1 MKTGAEL
8 WKIVAVIGLLQSF
21 LDEWEIHVYIH
32 IAKVCE
38 KNTSVELCVLSEY
51 MTVVA
56 KTELFYRMFH
66 VNYLQTHLRAL

>member
-21 LDEWEIHVYIH
+21 LDEWEIHVYIR

-51 MTVVA
+51 MTVVE
-56 KTELFYRMFH
+56 KLNCFPECFMLIICR
-66 VNYLQTHLRAL
+66 LI